1 MKNECII
8 ISSKIQQATVD
19 NRPPEAGWIKQMI
32 ESVFCITKW
41 KFGQQEPIKR
51 VNIKLIYKVKYK
63 FQR

>member
-8 ISSKIQQATVD
+8 TSKIQQAIVD
-19 NRPPEAGWIKQMI
+19 NRPPETGWIKQMI

-41 KFGQQEPIKR
+41 KSGQQEPIKR

-63 FQR
+63 FQH

>member
-1 MKNECII
+1 MKNECI

-51 VNIKLIYKVKYK
+51 VNINLIYKVKYK
-63 FQR
+63 FQH